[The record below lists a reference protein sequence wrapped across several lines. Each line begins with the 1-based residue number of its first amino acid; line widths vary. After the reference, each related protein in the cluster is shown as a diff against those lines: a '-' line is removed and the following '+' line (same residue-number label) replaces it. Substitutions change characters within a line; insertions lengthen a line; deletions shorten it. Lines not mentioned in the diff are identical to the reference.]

1 MVTKHIFTYGKMIKF
16 SHTIFALP
24 FALSAV
30 LLALREHPV
39 LSAWPIVWIV
49 LAMVGARSAAMGFNR
64 IADARFDANNPR
76 TAGRE
81 IPTGKISTLSAAL
94 FVLLSSGL
102 FVFSAAMLNPL
113 CFYLSAPVLG
123 LLFSYSFTKRFTAL
137 CHLYLGFVISL
148 APLGAWVAITGE
160 FSARI
165 VILSA
170 ALLTYI
176 AGFDIIYACQDTT
189 FDRHNGLFSMPARLG
204 VRASLHLSSLLHAL
218 STAAFAALAVVFELQ
233 VIYLITV
240 IIIGTLFV
248 IEHSVVRP
256 NRPEAIQMAFFN
268 INSIISILLFCGIAA
283 DLLAERW
290 L

>member
-1 MVTKHIFTYGKMIKF
+1 VVTRHIFTYGKMIKF

-39 LSAWPIVWIV
+39 SSAWPVLWIV

-64 IADARFDANNPR
+64 IVDARFDAKNPR

-81 IPTGKISTLSAAL
+81 IPAGKISLLSATL
-94 FVLLSSGL
+94 FVGLSSAL

-113 CFYLSAPVLG
+113 CFYFSFPVLV
-123 LLFSYSFTKRFTAL
+123 LLLSYSFTKRFTMF

-148 APLGAWVAITGE
+148 APLGAWMAVTGE
-160 FSARI
+160 FSWRI
-165 VILSA
+165 VFLSA

-189 FDRHNGLFSMPARLG
+189 FDRDTGLFSMPARIG
-204 VRASLHLSSLLHAL
+204 TRASLHLSSLLHVF
-218 STAAFAALAVVFELQ
+218 STAAFVALLFVFDLNVV
-233 VIYLITV
+233 YLITV
-240 IIIGTLFV
+240 IMIATLYV
-248 IEHSVVRP
+248 IEHAVARP

-268 INSIISILLFCGIAA
+268 INGIISILLFCGIAA
-283 DLLAERW
+283 DLMVEKW